1 MNTLTQDAEAIFMP
15 QRQGQCGLEEYHAKM
30 QALRERTARL
40 RELRMAKEAAAGAKA
55 HALPDGHIPLL

>member
-1 MNTLTQDAEAIFMP
+1 MNTLASDAEAITP
-15 QRQGQCGLEEYHAKM
+15 QRQGQSGLEEYHAEM

-55 HALPDGHIPLL
+55 K